1 MYLLAVDLGV
11 PWLLELSS
19 KISDLINWIWLN
31 LVLASLLPF
40 GTFVLERRWLR

>member
-1 MYLLAVDLGV
+1 MFRACDMYLLAVDLGV

-31 LVLASLLPF
+31 LVLDEGPRL
-40 GTFVLERRWLR
+40 GV